1 MNATPPICYDDC
13 DDAYR
18 IAQSYGKTSDLCWE
32 GRSFKVLYQQCL
44 ACIADNTNRSKGTVR
59 DYIQPELEDF
69 INYCEKREVTA
80 LTTVYSTR
88 VTTVTGSQGPVTSTV
103 VMGEV
108 IRMGGETSSFADTSI
123 KPHIAIIV
131 GSVIPLVLL
140 ISVLGFLSFHWL
152 RRRRAAKEQGGP
164 ASDERGWNDDKP
176 QLHSECVERPTFELE
191 DSVPVVVVIAA
202 AKERLEM
209 AVNEPAA
216 YEMPVGKGC
225 PRKL

>member
-1 MNATPPICYDDC
+1 MGAASKEMNATPPICYDDC
-13 DDAYR
+13 GRSIVFVFCRLLTYLAPLDDAYR

-108 IRMGGETSSFADTSI
+108 IRMGGETSSFAGCESC
-123 KPHIAIIV
+123 
-131 GSVIPLVLL
+131 SVITMTDANDKTFKITMGPQSVTDSLASMSNPRSAGPSSWLTLVMN
-140 ISVLGFLSFHWL
+140 I
-152 RRRRAAKEQGGP
+152 RI
-164 ASDERGWNDDKP
+164 
-176 QLHSECVERPTFELE
+176 LH
-191 DSVPVVVVIAA
+191 
-202 AKERLEM
+202 
-209 AVNEPAA
+209 A
-216 YEMPVGKGC
+216 YSHS
-225 PRKL
+225 